1 MDLVT
6 LGGYAA
12 MVVCGILI
20 LWAALWAVRDRAVVL
35 KQLIVG
41 GVVEALLLVQVIAA
55 AVGLANGRVILEPA
69 VFWGYLVVALLL
81 LPAGAVVAIAER
93 SRWSSVVL
101 LVLAVALL
109 AMEYRILTL
118 WSMEGGA
125 S

>member
-1 MDLVT
+1 VDLVT

-12 MVVCGILI
+12 MVVCGVLI
-20 LWAALWAVRDRAVVL
+20 LWAALWALRGRAVVL

-55 AVGLANGRVILEPA
+55 AVGLVGGREIAEPA
-69 VFWGYLVVALLL
+69 VFWGYLVVALML

-101 LVLAVALL
+101 LVIAFALL
-109 AMEYRILTL
+109 VMEYRILTL
-118 WSMEGGA
+118 WWMEGGA

>member
-1 MDLVT
+1 VDLVT

-12 MVVCGILI
+12 MVVSGILM
-20 LWAALWAVRDRAVVL
+20 LWAALWAVRGRAVVL
-35 KQLIVG
+35 KQLIMG
-41 GVVEALLLVQVIAA
+41 GVVEALLIVQVIAGV
-55 AVGLANGRVILEPA
+55 VGLVNGREIVEPA

-101 LVLAVALL
+101 LVIALALL
-109 AMEYRILTL
+109 VMEYRILTL
-118 WSMEGGA
+118 WWMEGGV